1 MPELPEAE
9 TIARGLDHLARGR
22 RLLKAR
28 VLTAGICERRVKFPV
43 GARVRGASRRAKKV
57 LLTFEGG
64 ATLLISLGMTGQVL
78 RRDGNGLPAH
88 THLILTFD
96 RGLELLYVD
105 PRRLGRL
112 EPARVATTML
122 APAEEVAVWCDGRFG
137 AEPLDTTWPEFKRL
151 VGGRRKVFKQLFL
164 DQRPIAGLGNI
175 YADEVLFRAGVY
187 PKARPADL
195 NDEELKRVW
204 REMRAVLR
212 QAIRACGTTFR
223 DYRTA
228 TGAAGGFVTRL
239 YVYGREGDPCRRCG
253 KPIVRLNWPTG
264 RSTHYC
270 PTCQPER

>member
-9 TIARGLDHLARGR
+9 TIARGLDRLARGR

-28 VLTAGICERRVKFPV
+28 ILTAGICERRLTFPV
-43 GARVRGASRRAKKV
+43 GAKVRGASRRAKKV
-57 LLTFEGG
+57 LLTFEGDI
-64 ATLLISLGMTGQVL
+64 TLMISLGMTGQVL
-78 RRDGNGLPAH
+78 QRDGRSLPAH

-96 RGLELLYVD
+96 RDLEFLYVD

-122 APAEEVAVWCDGRFG
+122 APAREVAAWCDSRFG
-137 AEPLDTTWPEFKRL
+137 AEPLEITWPEFKRL

-175 YADEVLFRAGVY
+175 YADEVLFRAGVH

-195 NDEELKRVW
+195 GDDELKRVW

-228 TGAAGGFVTRL
+228 TGATGDFVKRL
-239 YVYGREGDPCRRCG
+239 YVYGREGQPCRRCG
-253 KPIVRLNWPTG
+253 RAIVRMNWPAG

-270 PTCQPER
+270 PRCQAER

>member
-9 TIARGLDHLARGR
+9 TIARGLDRLAHGR

-28 VLTAGICERRVKFPV
+28 VLTAGICERRLKFPV
-43 GARVRGASRRAKKV
+43 GAKVRGASRRAKKV
-57 LLTFEGG
+57 LLTFEGDT
-64 ATLLISLGMTGQVL
+64 TLMISLGMTGQVL
-78 RRDGNGLPAH
+78 RRDGHGLPPH
-88 THLILTFD
+88 THLVLTFD

-112 EPARVATTML
+112 DPARVATTML
-122 APAEEVAVWCDGRFG
+122 ASAAEVAAWCDSRFG
-137 AEPLDTTWPEFKRL
+137 AEPLETMWPAFKRL
-151 VGGRRKVFKQLFL
+151 VGGRKKVFKQLFL
-164 DQRPIAGLGNI
+164 EQRPIAGLGNI
-175 YADEVLFRAGVY
+175 YADEVLFRAGVH

-228 TGAAGGFVTRL
+228 TGASGDFVKSL
-239 YVYGREGDPCRRCG
+239 YVYGRAGGPCRRCG
-253 KPIVRLNWPTG
+253 HPIVRMNWPAG
-264 RSTHYC
+264 RSTHFC